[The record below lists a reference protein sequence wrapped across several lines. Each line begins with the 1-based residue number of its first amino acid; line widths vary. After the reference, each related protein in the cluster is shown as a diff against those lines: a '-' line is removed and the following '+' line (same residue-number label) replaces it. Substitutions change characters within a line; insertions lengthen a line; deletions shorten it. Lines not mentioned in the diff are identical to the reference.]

1 MSLMKLSLLL
11 GIVCVG
17 LTVAVVFLSYSLY
30 SCENNH
36 DVWKYNV
43 SSDSTT
49 HSKFTMFYK

>member
-17 LTVAVVFLSYSLY
+17 LTVAVVFLGYSLY

-49 HSKFTMFYK
+49 YSKFTMFYK